1 MIAFSPNSTIGK
13 LLLLRTLAIVAQLIA
28 LLVSVFWLKAEISLL
43 PALVVIAIA
52 SVFQLASVYAYRN
65 HTEAN
70 PPGMW
75 MQLAADVVFLTLL
88 LAYTGGATN
97 AFVSLLLLP
106 IVIAAITLS
115 FKSACLI
122 ALSAMASYSWLLWK
136 MPAQGHQHDMT
147 THFQAMWINFVFSAI
162 VIVWVVSSMADKIK
176 EKERRLAQSREQ
188 QLYQEQLVALGASAA
203 QVAHQLA
210 SPVANLHLLHEELT
224 EEHPDDLVLKEME
237 KPLEQCRQLLND
249 FRTQSQ
255 YLQKHDKA
263 TPIHTH
269 QLVRQLKEL
278 LQLEYPSVQIE
289 HTDDGMP
296 TEVLNDPML
305 LPALQNIAN
314 NAARASTLNHIDRIT
329 LCSLRQE
336 QHWHL
341 SIADFGRGFKPE
353 QLSQIGLKPQT
364 SAEGFGVGLLLT
376 QITVNRLGGQFLA
389 ENYEHGAKVTVTLPV
404 RHI

>member
-52 SVFQLASVYAYRN
+52 SLFQLASVYAYRN

-88 LAYTGGATN
+88 LAFTGGATN

-106 IVIAAITLS
+106 IVIAAITLN

-136 MPAQGHQHDMT
+136 MPAQGHHHDMT

-210 SPVANLHLLHEELT
+210 SPVANLHLLHEELM
-224 EEHPDDLVLKEME
+224 EDYPDDVVLKEME

-263 TPIHTH
+263 TPIYTH
-269 QLVRQLKEL
+269 QLVQQLKEL

-289 HTDDGMP
+289 HKDDGVL

-305 LPALQNIAN
+305 LPALQNIVN
-314 NAARASTLNHIDRIT
+314 NAARASTLNHIDKIT
-329 LCSLRQE
+329 LCSSRDE

-341 SIADFGRGFKPE
+341 SIADFGIGFKPE

-364 SAEGFGVGLLLT
+364 SEEGFGVGLLLT

-389 ENYEHGAKVTVTLPV
+389 DNYEHGAKVTVTLPV
-404 RHI
+404 RHV